1 MSNQLDLYLQSL
13 REEQATEEEDTIYSN
28 DEFLDSSIPQKI
40 ASYGYNTLIK
50 EPDLESVNSSTEY
63 ISTSNKKP
71 LSVLKSDKEF
81 QKRAA
86 RFLDG
91 VGENDE
97 NIIEYLR
104 DADYSISAA
113 LSRSIQTG
121 GWTEEQKQ
129 DYIYLKEQFNNT
141 ELDNWKQRIAA
152 AKDITID
159 LIADPFNLLAL
170 IATPYTG
177 GTSAAVGAT
186 ISAGTSQALKA
197 STTAAIK
204 KIAAS
209 KIKKDTTKKYAKIG
223 TLEGATWGGL
233 HDYFLQDMD
242 MDLGYQDNIDLT
254 RLTIST
260 GIGGLFGATLGGTA
274 GYVSG
279 VRRINKLDDNSPELM
294 PQPLQEK
301 EYKFSNEYDII
312 NSSKKTNKENV
323 LEESKLD
330 SFINTTA
337 NGTNWLIS
345 NTFGKPT
352 TNLIN
357 QAKKSKKV
365 QEFLGNIRYDWDV
378 TITSQGAK
386 GPKKKSYGLSVG
398 ERTGSYSFALNK
410 ALNVLDRVGFRAR
423 LTKEQSTNLNFLLR
437 EDMLVGTKRQAQND
451 GKFWIKDMIGKDY
464 KGVIITEELAFAFGG
479 RKVATKVNGK
489 KTTSIVYDGTG
500 GIRNLL
506 DRTYNDLSSA
516 GLFKQG
522 TFNKGGFMPRLFNYT
537 KLSKK
542 ENREKFEKL
551 LIKAGHA
558 DPINDIE
565 LTKIKLEDG
574 TQAQG
579 IAEDALGKDIEI
591 FGVDFLD
598 KAGGDVI
605 EARKIKANRIVQDML
620 DQRWTPFEIKIMTKD
635 KIVTD
640 TSGTLQARRFTN
652 LKDNEINFV
661 LENDT
666 QTILEDYLT
675 NAARTIE
682 RVNYFGKN
690 IVDFEK
696 RFVNP
701 AITELKA
708 NGMSITEAEKV
719 GDKMRFMQQRVAG
732 IETYASSPLKKYA
745 ALRHT
750 ADAAKLIQQMA
761 HLPFA
766 TISSVTEPLLLFSRA
781 GKADAPAVVG
791 NIISALFSE
800 INNGMSRSFR
810 GFQRG
815 VLRKKVK
822 GFKDVDNETW
832 EELYETGLALEQS
845 VMERIEGLA
854 GEGMHSN
861 FTKNLQ
867 QGFFK
872 VNLLTQWTKAVQL
885 AAFTTGKR
893 LVLKNSEKLSKGGLS
908 KSKEKYLRQQLEDL
922 GIDSNDAVSWYNKS
936 LKKDGTFDAELSKT
950 LTTKNGDNFYK
961 KQYLSGAN
969 RFTKEIILNPSTAEA
984 NRPLW
989 FSTPAAQMLV
999 QFAGYPTV
1007 FNNTILKRFF
1017 YEGVKD
1023 VKQFKKT
1030 GSISAF
1036 QSIPKV
1042 LPTAILM
1049 TTIAHQMNIIR
1060 SNGRNLYDYE
1070 TGEPES
1076 NSRLATEAVRRWGL
1090 LGPLDY
1096 AYRYDNE
1103 AERNVGTLTAGL
1115 KTFAGPLPQ
1124 DVIDGILY
1132 RKGLTEIAVSNTPFI
1147 GALPYEL
1154 KKDMKSWARKK
1165 DDTEETP
1172 KSRNYNSKGGIVKN
1186 VPNVTDEPDE
1196 MKSRVTGQP
1205 FNATSEAA
1213 QDIED
1218 RELKAQME
1226 GLGLREPFVLGGFAS
1241 TVAKQLAK
1249 KGVQIS
1255 NKINANEN
1263 EVLDIYY
1270 RIYDFTQ
1277 NEYKEWFNKLPKAK
1291 QEKILKLEENYLPK
1305 FDYDETGK
1313 IVNKLE
1319 SSEVIGSG
1327 HHSGPPVK
1335 IFPHVLEFYKD
1346 NPEIKQLEQINLNVV
1361 SPLHRNF
1368 HLRIWE

>member
-1 MSNQLDLYLQSL
+1 MANELDNYLQYL
-13 REEQATEEEDTIYSN
+13 REKEEKESSIYEFEEEPLSTA
-28 DEFLDSSIPQKI
+28 IPYK
-40 ASYGYNTLIK
+40 AMAYGYDKLIK
-50 EPDLESVNSSTEY
+50 EPDLEQVNNNAYES
-63 ISTSNKKP
+63 ISNKKP
-71 LSVLKSDKEF
+71 LSVLKADKEF

-97 NIIEYLR
+97 NIFEYLR
-104 DADYSISAA
+104 DADYSISSA
-113 LSRSIQTG
+113 LSRSFQTG

-129 DYIYLKEQFNNT
+129 DYIYLKEEFNNT
-141 ELDNWKQRIAA
+141 DLDNWKQKLGA
-152 AKDITID
+152 AKDISID
-159 LIADPFNLLAL
+159 LIADPFNLLTLLA
-170 IATPYTG
+170 APFTSG
-177 GTSAAVGAT
+177 GSVAAAGAGLT
-186 ISAGTSQALKA
+186 AANVAAKTATSQAL
-197 STTAAIK
+197 K

-209 KIKKDTTKKYAKIG
+209 KLKKETVKKSA
-223 TLEGATWGGL
+223 LFGATEGMAWAGL
-233 HDYFLQDMD
+233 HDYFLQDVD
-242 MDLGYQDNIDLT
+242 MDLGYQDDIDLT
-254 RLTIST
+254 RIGYS
-260 GIGGLFGATLGGTA
+260 GIFGAALGGTLGGGV

-279 VRRINKLDDNSPELM
+279 VRRINKINDNSPELM
-294 PQPLQEK
+294 PDPLKEK
-301 EYKFSNEYDII
+301 EYKFSNEDDILT
-312 NSSKKTNKENV
+312 SSKKTSRKNLE
-323 LEESKLD
+323 EESKLD

-337 NGTNWLIS
+337 NGTGWLIS

-352 TNLIN
+352 TNLIR
-357 QAKKSKKV
+357 QAKGSQKV
-365 QEFLGNIRYDWDV
+365 QEFLANIRYDWDV
-378 TITSQGAK
+378 TLTNQGAK
-386 GPKKKSYGLSVG
+386 GPKRKSYGLALG
-398 ERTGSYSFALNK
+398 ERTGGYSFMLNK

-423 LTKEQSTNLNFLLR
+423 LTKEQSKNLNFLLR
-437 EDMLVGTKRQAQND
+437 DDMIVGTKQQADQD
-451 GKFWIKDMIGKDY
+451 GKFWIKDLIGKKRGDF
-464 KGVIITEELAFAFGG
+464 IITEELAFSFGG
-479 RKVATKVNGK
+479 RKSKTTVNGEEI
-489 KTTSIVYDGTG
+489 TEFVYDGKG

-506 DRTYNDLSSA
+506 DKTYMDLSGA
-516 GLFKQG
+516 GLFKEG
-522 TFNKGGFMPRLFNYT
+522 TFNKGGFLPRLFNYS

-551 LIKAGHA
+551 LIKSGHA

-579 IAEDALGKDIEI
+579 IAEDALGLDEDI
-591 FGVDFLD
+591 FGINFLEQ
-598 KAGGDVI
+598 AGGDMVA
-605 EARKIKANRIVQDML
+605 ARELKANRIVQDML
-620 DQRWTPFEIKIMTKD
+620 DERWTPFEIKIRKATGKGEVVSD
-635 KIVTD
+635 S
-640 TSGTLQARRFTN
+640 SGTLQARRFTN
-652 LKDNEINFV
+652 LKDNEIDFV

-690 IVDFEK
+690 ITDFEK

-701 AITELKA
+701 AIEELRA
-708 NGMSITEAEKV
+708 SGMSITEANKV
-719 GDKMRFMQQRVAG
+719 ADKMRFMQRRVAG
-732 IETYASSPLKKYA
+732 IETYSDSPLKKYA

-766 TISSVTEPLLLFSRA
+766 TISSITEPMLLFSRA
-781 GKADAPAVVG
+781 GKADALPVAG
-791 NIISALFSE
+791 EIIKALFSE
-800 INNGMSRSFR
+800 INSGMSRFGR

-815 VLRKKVK
+815 VLRKKVA
-822 GFKDVDNETW
+822 GFKDVDNEVW

-861 FTKNLQ
+861 FTKNMQ

-872 VNLLTQWTKAVQL
+872 VNVLTQWTKAVQL

-893 LVLKNSEKLSKGGLS
+893 IIRKNSEKLSKGGLS

-922 GIDSNDAVSWYNKS
+922 GIDSNDAVSWYNSS
-936 LKKDGTFDAELSKT
+936 LKKDGTFDTELSKT

-961 KQYLSGAN
+961 EQYLSGAN

-1007 FNNTILKRFF
+1007 FNNTILKRFI
-1017 YEGVKD
+1017 YEAKN
-1023 VKQFKKT
+1023 
-1030 GSISAF
+1030 SPM
-1036 QSIPKV
+1036 QSLPKV
-1042 LPTAILM
+1042 VPTALLM

-1076 NSRLATEAVRRWGL
+1076 SSTLALEAVRRWGL

-1103 AERNVGTLTAGL
+1103 AERNVGTGTAVL

-1124 DVIDGILY
+1124 DVIDMILY

-1147 GALPYEL
+1147 GAFPNEL
-1154 KKDMKSWARKK
+1154 KRDMKRWARSQ
-1165 DDTEETP
+1165 DDNDKIAEPRT
-1172 KSRNYNSKGGIVKN
+1172 YNSKGGIVKN

-1196 MKSRVTGQP
+1196 MINRNTGLP

-1218 RELKAQME
+1218 RELKGQME
-1226 GLGLREPFVLGGFAS
+1226 GLGLRKSYVFGGGIGTSLYQLFKKGAEKLGINEEDIDKVYSDSSDYLEEWHRKKYNKPIPYLFESKEKSKELDNAGEIFTHVLSSYRFGDSKLKRASLQTKDLTQAVTHLSKNEYGDFINNKVGFLLRD
-1241 TVAKQLAK
+1241 KYPEDEQLAML
-1249 KGVQIS
+1249 
-1255 NKINANEN
+1255 E
-1263 EVLDIYY
+1263 
-1270 RIYDFTQ
+1270 
-1277 NEYKEWFNKLPKAK
+1277 
-1291 QEKILKLEENYLPK
+1291 LEEMLNNR
-1305 FDYDETGK
+1305 DER
-1313 IVNKLE
+1313 
-1319 SSEVIGSG
+1319 
-1327 HHSGPPVK
+1327 
-1335 IFPHVLEFYKD
+1335 
-1346 NPEIKQLEQINLNVV
+1346 
-1361 SPLHRNF
+1361 LHF
-1368 HLRIWE
+1368 ME